1 MQGHAQVREAIEPNV
16 KAVSMRPGVAKG
28 TATTRAVLRAGLECT
43 VTEGPYQLTVGMGGP
58 AARAY
63 SRFDERMREEAHGEY
78 LASIAPF
85 ARGEAYALPGESVVA
100 RGVTRR
106 DRGPV

>member
-1 MQGHAQVREAIEPNV
+1 MQGDRQVREAIELIV
-16 KAVSMRPGVAKG
+16 KAVSLRPGVAKG

-58 AARAY
+58 VAMAY
-63 SRFDERMREEAHGEY
+63 SRLDERMREEAHGKY
-78 LASIAPF
+78 LTSIAPL
-85 ARGEAYALPGESVVA
+85 ARGEADAIPGEFVVA

-106 DRGPV
+106 DRSPV